1 MSRLTGFWGLIVKTN
16 ISSCAIDFFL
26 EDLTSDFLHRGWR
39 AAFCGYKIYSTFFT
53 VDILHRSWSGL
64 SLMCYKILQVVL
76 WNFWTEIGG
85 LPLLVSLQIWTT
97 SLKPGKPL
105 VSTLEWIICP
115 LSLTSKDERRP
126 TNPETCASGR
136 EAKMAFDN
144 SL

>member
-1 MSRLTGFWGLIVKTN
+1 MLSKGKQYIIRMMQIFKITTT
-16 ISSCAIDFFL
+16 SSCFHLSKHHITFGVDWQAFEVWLLRQIFQAVLLTFFL

-97 SLKPGKPL
+97 SLKSGKPL
-105 VSTLEWIICP
+105 VSTLE
-115 LSLTSKDERRP
+115 
-126 TNPETCASGR
+126 
-136 EAKMAFDN
+136 
-144 SL
+144 